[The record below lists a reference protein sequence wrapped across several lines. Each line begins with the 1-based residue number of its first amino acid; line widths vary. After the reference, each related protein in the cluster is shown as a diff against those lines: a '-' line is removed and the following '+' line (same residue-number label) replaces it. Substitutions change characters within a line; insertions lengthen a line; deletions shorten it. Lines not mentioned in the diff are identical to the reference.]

1 MSKQHRPQE
10 QFLAAYDEFSD
21 SVLQHCTFRIS
32 DSERAKDL
40 TQETFMK
47 VWEYMAEGNEVRNM
61 KALVF
66 HVLRNLIIDEYRGR
80 KKKSFSLDALKE
92 DGFDAPVAGD
102 SHILAESDT
111 KIVTEAMHE
120 LPDNYREVLLLR
132 YIDELPVKEVAE
144 LVGESE
150 NAISVR
156 IHRGLKILRKNLGI
170 EEVKTI

>member
-1 MSKQHRPQE
+1 MSKQEEPQE
-10 QFLAAYDEFSD
+10 QFLAAYDEFAD

-47 VWEYMAEGNEVRNM
+47 VWEYIAKGNEVRNM

-80 KKKSFSLDALKE
+80 KKKSLSLDAMRE
-92 DGFDAPVAGD
+92 DGFDPPDTGEG
-102 SHILAESDT
+102 HILAESDT
-111 KIVTEAMHE
+111 QIVTKAMHE

-144 LVGESE
+144 IIGESE
-150 NAISVR
+150 NATAVR
-156 IHRGLKILRKNLGI
+156 IHRGLKALRGNLGI
-170 EEVKTI
+170 KELA

>member
-1 MSKQHRPQE
+1 MLKQHGSQE
-10 QFLAAYDEFSD
+10 QFLAAYDEFSN

-32 DSERAKDL
+32 DPERAKDI

-47 VWEYMAEGNEVRNM
+47 VWEYISEGNEVRNM

-80 KKKSFSLDALKE
+80 KKKLFSLDALKE
-92 DGFDAPVAGD
+92 DGFDASVAGD
-102 SHILAESDT
+102 NHILAESDT
-111 KIVTEAMHE
+111 RIVTKAMHE

-132 YIDELPVKEVAE
+132 YVDELPVKEVAQ

-170 EEVKTI
+170 EEI